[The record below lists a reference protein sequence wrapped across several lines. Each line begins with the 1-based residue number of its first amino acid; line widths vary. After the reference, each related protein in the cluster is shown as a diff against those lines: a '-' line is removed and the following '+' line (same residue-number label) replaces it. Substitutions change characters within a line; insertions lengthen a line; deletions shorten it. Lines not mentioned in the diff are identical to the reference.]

1 MFSASVS
8 PSFALRGICALG
20 RVAPGSL
27 NDGCGNLVDGSPAFS
42 ATSDLFAQGAALPTP
57 GPGTAVGLVAQGA
70 AVPTSG
76 PGIVLGLLAHGAAVP
91 IPGSGTII
99 GLLAHGAFVPS
110 CGGGGARAEA
120 FSSDGLGPSLTGW
133 FDVCTED
140 GGGAAL
146 GSCSQLRR
154 EPKRKCWTTGNLERT
169 SALYILTIP

>member
-1 MFSASVS
+1 MFPASVS
-8 PSFALRGICALG
+8 PSFALRGICVLG

-27 NDGCGNLVDGSPAFS
+27 DDGCGNLVDGSPAS
-42 ATSDLFAQGAALPTP
+42 AATADLFAQGAALPTP
-57 GPGTAVGLVAQGA
+57 GPGIAVGLVAQGS

-76 PGIVLGLLAHGAAVP
+76 PDIVVGLLAHGAAVP
-91 IPGSGTII
+91 IPGSSII
-99 GLLAHGAFVPS
+99 TGLLAHGAFIAS

-120 FSSDGLGPSLTGW
+120 FSSDGLGSSRTGW
-133 FDVCTED
+133 FDMCTED

-146 GSCSQLRR
+146 GSCSQLKR

>member
-1 MFSASVS
+1 MLPATVS
-8 PSFALRGICALG
+8 PSFALRGICVLVRA
-20 RVAPGSL
+20 APGSL
-27 NDGCGNLVDGSPAFS
+27 NDCCGNLVGGSPAFVPT
-42 ATSDLFAQGAALPTP
+42 ADLFAQGAAVPTP
-57 GPGTAVGLVAQGA
+57 ELGIAVGFVAQGA
-70 AVPTSG
+70 AVPTPG
-76 PGIVLGLLAHGAAVP
+76 PGIVVGLLAHGAAVP
-91 IPGSGTII
+91 IPGSGIII
-99 GLLAHGAFVPS
+99 GLLAHGAFFPS

-146 GSCSQLRR
+146 GSCSQLKR